1 MRMDEAGTPEP
12 RATERGRGADELAA
26 LRTACRRQAWV
37 IDTLTRVVANLRS
50 GVIALKAENADLRA
64 QHSRF
69 HQLAQRAP
77 AALDSSG
84 WRAARLPLDVHA
96 PAAARRMV
104 IQALAEHVTA
114 SLLERATLVI
124 SELVT
129 ESVCHGVLS
138 QNDHVIVR
146 VRVEDDSFWLE
157 VEEPCCDGAFAQR
170 AAHAPSRDGLAF
182 HIVDTVSERWGSERS
197 AEGSTRVWA
206 QLSITAARSG
216 TDARRRPEPANP
228 ATAGLPR
235 EVHVVP
241 QSRAATWGVYVDA
254 GGGALSEHTSETA
267 AESAARAQALLRGAE
282 RIVVHDRYHRTRT
295 GALTTAE

>member
-1 MRMDEAGTPEP
+1 MRIDEAGTPEP
-12 RATERGRGADELAA
+12 CATEHGRGADEVAA
-26 LRTACRRQAWV
+26 LRTTCRRQAWV

-50 GVIALKAENADLRA
+50 GVTALKAENADLRA
-64 QHSRF
+64 EHSRL
-69 HQLAQRAP
+69 HDLGPRAP

-84 WRAARLPLDVHA
+84 WLEARVPLDVDA
-96 PAAARRMV
+96 PAVARKMV
-104 IQALAEHVTA
+104 TQALGEHVTA
-114 SLLERATLVI
+114 SLLEHAELVI

-129 ESVCHGVLS
+129 ESVSHGALS

-157 VEEPCCDGAFAQR
+157 VEEPGCDDVVAQR
-170 AAHAPSRDGLAF
+170 AAHAPSRDGRAF
-182 HIVDTVSERWGSERS
+182 HIVHTVSERWGSERS
-197 AEGSTRVWA
+197 AKGSTRVWA
-206 QLSITAARSG
+206 QFSTTAAPSG
-216 TDARRRPEPANP
+216 TDARRPPEPANP
-228 ATAGLPR
+228 AR

-241 QSRAATWGVYVDA
+241 QSRAATWSVYVDA
-254 GGGALSEHTSETA
+254 VGGALSEHTSETA